1 MQVIML
7 GNSCFMTKKKI
18 KQIVLLIFLQ
28 TLQIVEYVPWRSA
41 AGAGA
46 SSALRGRRGGV
57 SQVHDGG
64 G

>member
-41 AGAGA
+41 GAGA
-46 SSALRGRRGGV
+46 TSALRGRRGGV

>member
-41 AGAGA
+41 AAGA
-46 SSALRGRRGGV
+46 T
-57 SQVHDGG
+57 
-64 G
+64 